1 MKLSKES
8 LKSFNQDI
16 TSVLSPKRLEG
27 YQWSVERH
35 YENLNLALEAGRRI
49 ASLEI
54 YLRNKLDFCLRKIV
68 GEEWIKSG
76 RSLKHIE
83 KKGLTPL
90 LELSSHQI
98 LSTLMLGEVIKLIR
112 EYEIEGYM
120 FELQTMDFKKYH
132 WSNRNFF
139 FLNGN
144 KTYFSNISKNTIV
157 LNNLKDIRNRAFHWE
172 NLFKTRE
179 AKGKI
184 YPRITTSY
192 PHDQKKDNQTK
203 IGIAPEMIL
212 KFLDDLIENI
222 DNEEMR
228 KYIYKG

>member
-49 ASLEI
+49 ANLEI

-83 KKGLTPL
+83 KRT
-90 LELSSHQI
+90 H
-98 LSTLMLGEVIKLIR
+98 ST
-112 EYEIEGYM
+112 
-120 FELQTMDFKKYH
+120 FK
-132 WSNRNFF
+132 
-139 FLNGN
+139 
-144 KTYFSNISKNTIV
+144 
-157 LNNLKDIRNRAFHWE
+157 A
-172 NLFKTRE
+172 
-179 AKGKI
+179 
-184 YPRITTSY
+184 
-192 PHDQKKDNQTK
+192 
-203 IGIAPEMIL
+203 
-212 KFLDDLIENI
+212 
-222 DNEEMR
+222 
-228 KYIYKG
+228 